1 MASSRVSTLLVL
13 ALLAVTAVVFAQ
25 QRVPGSER
33 VPGSAIVR
41 VADSEYTIP
50 IECNDASRPE
60 LGFSTEPAR
69 ITKQRTGRTS
79 GVRLTVRPWKETSY
93 LIISLDRY
101 VAWVPPQ
108 ATSGGIFRMTLD
120 MSPVSFL
127 ADGTQKLLTYDEW
140 MAGNRPAGLE
150 GVTFEANCRERDPNA
165 PAVRKGD

>member
-1 MASSRVSTLLVL
+1 
-13 ALLAVTAVVFAQ
+13 LLAVTAAVFAQ

-41 VADSEYTIP
+41 VADSEYTIS

-101 VAWVPPQ
+101 VAWVPSQ
-108 ATSGGIFRMTLD
+108 SATGVALRMTFD
-120 MSPVSFL
+120 MSPLSILV
-127 ADGTQKLLTYDEW
+127 DGTQKLLTYDEW
-140 MAGNRPAGLE
+140 MAGTRPAGLE

-165 PAVRKGD
+165 PAFRKGD